1 MALWQEQPDGVWRL
15 LQCGSRHVSSTEA
28 RYSATEIELLVVVWA
43 TRKARAFLAGTEFE
57 LIVDYRPLIP
67 IINSKTL
74 DELSSP
80 RIVRLKEKLAMFRMN
95 AVWRPGIHHK
105 VVDCLSCYPTEDPS
119 DVDQQ
124 EEVVVENH
132 SREMLLVA
140 ALDLETGEQILEDC
154 LLSKLKSTAGQDLS
168 YSKLKSTVERGS
180 PRTRMTW
187 TRV

>member
-1 MALWQEQPDGVWRL
+1 M
-15 LQCGSRHVSSTEA
+15 
-28 RYSATEIELLVVVWA
+28 VWA
-43 TRKARAFLAGTEFE
+43 TRKVRAFIAGTEFE
-57 LIVDYRPLIP
+57 LIVDHRPLVL

-95 AVWRPGIHHK
+95 PVWRPGIHHK
-105 VVDCLSCYPTEDPS
+105 VVDCLSRYPTEDPS

-140 ALDLETGEQILEDC
+140 ALDLETGEQIREDR
-154 LLSKLKSTAGQDLS
+154 LISKLKSTAAQDPS
-168 YSKLKSTVERGS
+168 YSKLKSTVERGF
-180 PRTRMTW
+180 PQNKDDLD
-187 TRV
+187 